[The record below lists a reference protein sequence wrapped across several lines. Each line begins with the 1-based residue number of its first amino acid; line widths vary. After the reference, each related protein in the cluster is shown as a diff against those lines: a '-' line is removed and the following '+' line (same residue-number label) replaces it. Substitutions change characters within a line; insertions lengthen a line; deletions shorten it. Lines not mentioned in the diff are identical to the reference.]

1 MTAPARSRT
10 RPDFPAV
17 EARLSA
23 GEPVILSACKPDD
36 LLTPV
41 AAYLKLAQAD
51 GYACLL
57 ESVEG
62 GAWRGRYSAIGLDPD
77 LIWQCRDGVSSEARG
92 PAIEARHFTPLDA
105 DPMAALRAVI
115 EDAHCALPDGAPA
128 IAAGLFGYVGYD
140 MVRYLEKLP
149 ETAAPDPLGTPEA
162 CLIRPRTVVVFDALK
177 QEIQIYCTIRPSP
190 GETPRE
196 SYEAAAARLQAALDI
211 LSDPLP
217 EITAPAGQT
226 GEITSNQSEAQYRA
240 AVDKARNYIR
250 AGDAFQ
256 IVPSQRFSTP
266 FTDDSFW
273 LYRSLRRLNPSPFL
287 FYFRMDGF
295 EIAGSSPEILVR
307 LRDNTVTIRPIAGT
321 RPRGATPAQ
330 DDALE
335 ADLLADPKERSEH
348 LMLLDLGR
356 NDVGRIA
363 KPGSVRITS
372 RENVERY
379 SHVMHIVSNVEGDL
393 ATGEDA
399 VSALFAGFP
408 AGTVSGAPKVRAM
421 EIIDELEPHRRGIYA
436 GAVGYFS
443 ANGGMDTCIA
453 LRTAVIKD
461 GRMHVQAGAGV
472 VLDSDPESERV
483 ETVNKAMAL
492 FRAAEDCVTDSAKDS
507 GRD

>member
-1 MTAPARSRT
+1 VTANPRSRPA
-10 RPDFPAV
+10 PDYAAV
-17 EARLSA
+17 EADLTA
-23 GEPVILSACKPDD
+23 GEPVIVSARKADD

-51 GYACLL
+51 GHACLL

-77 LIWQCRDGVSSEARG
+77 LIWQCRGGIASEARG
-92 PAIEARHFTPLDA
+92 PAIAARQFTPLDA

-115 EDAHCALPDGAPA
+115 QDAHCPLPAGAPS

-149 ETAAPDPLGTPEA
+149 AGAAPDPLDTPEA

-177 QEIQIYCTIRPSP
+177 QEIQVYCTIRCE
-190 GETPRE
+190 GATPRQA
-196 SYEAAAARLQAALDI
+196 YDAAAERLQTTLDI
-211 LSDPLP
+211 LAGPLP
-217 EITAPAGQT
+217 DIAPATGQS
-226 GEITSNQSEAQYRA
+226 GEIHSNQSEADYRA
-240 AVDKARNYIR
+240 AVEKARGYIR

-321 RPRGATPAQ
+321 RPRGATPAE

-335 ADLLADPKERSEH
+335 ANLLADPKERSEH

-363 KPGSVRITS
+363 RPGTVRITS
-372 RENVERY
+372 REIVERY

-393 ATGEDA
+393 ADGEDA

-421 EIIDELEPHRRGIYA
+421 EIIDELEPHRRGIYG

-443 ANGGMDTCIA
+443 ADGGMDTCIA
-453 LRTAVIKD
+453 LRTAVIRD

-492 FRAAEDCVTDSAKDS
+492 FRAAEDAV
-507 GRD
+507 RH